1 MDGLIALFWLPAILV
16 IAYFVVTFNR
26 LIVRRNACTNARAS
40 IDVNLTRRHD
50 LIPKLVDAVR
60 GYIAHERETLQ
71 AVVEARQAAIGQLGA
86 VGSAVAEQQVEQ
98 SLSRLVLRA
107 EDYPELK
114 AEALFGNLMRN
125 LTEAEEQISASRR
138 AFNGQ
143 VLRMNNLVQ
152 RFPSLVVA
160 AVLGFRTLEPYS
172 AANSARVPPTV
183 ELSRSTQRDG

>member
-1 MDGLIALFWLPAILV
+1 MDGLIVLFWVPPILV
-16 IAYFVVTFNR
+16 IAYFIKTFNR
-26 LIVRRNACTNARAS
+26 LIVRRNSCTNARAS

-60 GYIAHERETLQ
+60 GYIVHERTTLQ
-71 AVVEARQAAIGQLGA
+71 EVIEARQIAIGQLGA
-86 VGSAVAEQQVEQ
+86 DGSATAEQQVEQ
-98 SLSRLVLRA
+98 SLARLVLRA

-114 AEALFGNLMRN
+114 AEALFGQLMRN

-152 RFPSLVVA
+152 QFPTLIVA
-160 AVLGFRTLEPYS
+160 SILGFRTLEPYT
-172 AANSARVPPTV
+172 AADSARVPPAV
-183 ELSRSTQRDG
+183 ALDQAAPGDG

>member
-1 MDGLIALFWLPAILV
+1 MDGLIVLFWLPAILV

-26 LIVRRNACTNARAS
+26 LIVRRNACTNARAG

-60 GYIAHERETLQ
+60 GYIEHERETLQ

-86 VGSAVAEQQVEQ
+86 AGSAVAEQQVEQ
-98 SLSRLVLRA
+98 SLARLVMRA

-172 AANSARVPPTV
+172 AANSTRVPPTV
-183 ELSRSTQRDG
+183 ELGRSTPHDG

>member
-1 MDGLIALFWLPAILV
+1 MDGLTLLLWLPAILV
-16 IAYFVVTFNR
+16 IGYFIVTFNR
-26 LIVRRNACTNARAS
+26 LIVRRNSCTNARAG

-50 LIPKLVDAVR
+50 LIPKLVQAVR
-60 GYIAHERETLQ
+60 GYIAHERTTLQ
-71 AVVEARQAAIGQLGA
+71 AVVEARRIAIEQLGA
-86 VGSAVAEQQVEQ
+86 TGSAAAEQQVEQ
-98 SLSRLVLRA
+98 SLERLVMRA

-138 AFNGQ
+138 AYNGQ

-152 RFPSLVVA
+152 QFPSLIVA
-160 AVLGFRTLEPYS
+160 SIAGFTAPESYS

-183 ELSRSTQRDG
+183 DLAQATLGDG

>member
-1 MDGLIALFWLPAILV
+1 MDGLIVLFWLPAILV
-16 IAYFVVTFNR
+16 IAYFIVTFNR
-26 LIVRRNACTNARAS
+26 LIVRRNSCTNARAS

-60 GYIAHERETLQ
+60 GYIAHERTTLQ
-71 AVVEARQAAIGQLGA
+71 AVVEARQVAIEQLGA
-86 VGSAVAEQQVEQ
+86 AGSAAAEQQVEQ

-152 RFPSLVVA
+152 QFPSMLVA
-160 AVLGFRTLEPYS
+160 SLLGFRTLDSYS
-172 AANSARVPPTV
+172 AANSARVPPAVDLGQAT
-183 ELSRSTQRDG
+183 TRDG

>member
-1 MDGLIALFWLPAILV
+1 MDGLIVLFWLPPILL
-16 IAYFVVTFNR
+16 IAYFIVTFNR

-60 GYIAHERETLQ
+60 GYIAHERTTLE
-71 AVVEARQAAIGQLGA
+71 AVVEARQVAIGQLGA
-86 VGSAVAEQQVEQ
+86 AGSAAAEQQVEQ
-98 SLSRLVLRA
+98 SLARLVMRA

-114 AEALFGNLMRN
+114 AESLFGNLMRN

-143 VLRMNNLVQ
+143 VLRMNNLIQ
-152 RFPSLVVA
+152 QFPSLIVA
-160 AVLGFRTLEPYS
+160 SILGYSAYEPYS

-183 ELSRSTQRDG
+183 ELGQATQHDG